1 MRRGTTLD
9 GFMYHEHGREN
20 SMTQEENQAA
30 ELVREWHQFVE
41 TECTKRYAFTKSC

>member
-9 GFMYHEHGREN
+9 GFMYHEHRE
-20 SMTQEENQAA
+20 MTQEENQAA

-41 TECTKRYAFTKSC
+41 TECTKR